1 MEPEGSAVPHFGAA
15 AFDVEAPP
23 APPPALHVAPHVPRA
38 APAELGGSPSLAPA
52 SPTAHAAWE
61 QGGDTAPLLG
71 EAEDAASPTLR
82 SAGADILSG
91 VRALTFDPLVGTLR
105 FAGNAAASVMPQG
118 LKDGAK
124 KGADALKDGFITG
137 AGAVRGGLVKTGD
150 AIASVMPQELKDGL
164 KTTAEAAQ
172 RGAQVAFD
180 AAQEAA
186 GIAKDVA
193 VEGAGVVIS
202 VLPQEIKDMAMMS
215 REAVDKLAEAS
226 RAVERLL
233 KDKAWRNRN
242 DGGKK
247 KGKKVRLWRAPRGPQ
262 TPVLRRARAS
272 RRTRSR
278 CHAARSRSGTT
289 TACSWP
295 TSWGERDA
303 SATRAAARARPL
315 VLRTRTRAAASSRP
329 ASAADAPTRAGRA
342 PFSAPSCSSRTLT
355 RRTTSWTRSS

>member
-1 MEPEGSAVPHFGAA
+1 MAAPGGAAPHFTVAS
-15 AFDVEAPP
+15 FDVEAPP
-23 APPPALHVAPHVPRA
+23 APPAAPPA
-38 APAELGGSPSLAPA
+38 APAAPLGLGTAATAPAAAPA
-52 SPTAHAAWE
+52 SPSAHAAWD
-61 QGGDTAPLLG
+61 GGDAVPLLG
-71 EAEDAASPTLR
+71 GGEGEDEHTPSTLR

-124 KGADALKDGFITG
+124 KGADALKDGLLTG

-180 AAQEAA
+180 AAQA
-186 GIAKDVA
+186 GAVMAKDVA

-202 VLPQEIKDMAMMS
+202 VLPQEFKDVAMMS

-242 DGGKK
+242 EGGKK
-247 KGKKVRLWRAPRGPQ
+247 KGKKVRELVPGHKPPGAALLARVGRSPQ
-262 TPVLRRARAS
+262 
-272 RRTRSR
+272 
-278 CHAARSRSGTT
+278 
-289 TACSWP
+289 
-295 TSWGERDA
+295 
-303 SATRAAARARPL
+303 
-315 VLRTRTRAAASSRP
+315 RP
-329 ASAADAPTRAGRA
+329 AAQSFWNYYRAHLAYVLGCVRRGCR
-342 PFSAPSCSSRTLT
+342 SAPG
-355 RRTTSWTRSS
+355 

>member
-1 MEPEGSAVPHFGAA
+1 MEPEGSAHFAA
-15 AFDVEAPP
+15 ATFDVEAPP
-23 APPPALHVAPHVPRA
+23 APPPALHAAPHVPHV
-38 APAELGGSPSLAPA
+38 APLELGSAPSLAPA
-52 SPTAHAAWE
+52 SPTAHAVAWE
-61 QGGDTAPLLG
+61 QGRDTAPLLG
-71 EAEDAASPTLR
+71 EAEDLASPTLR

-180 AAQEAA
+180 ATKEAA

-247 KGKKVRLWRAPRGPQ
+247 KGKKVRLCARRTGRKPSARPRACC
-262 TPVLRRARAS
+262 S

-278 CHAARSRSGTT
+278 RHAARSRSGTT
-289 TACSWP
+289 TACRWP
-295 TSWGERDA
+295 TSWGERAANAPRDA
-303 SATRAAARARPL
+303 AHARPL
-315 VLRTRTRAAASSRP
+315 VGRTRTRAAASSRP
-329 ASAADAPTRAGRA
+329 VWSADAPSRAARA
-342 PFSAPSCSSRTLT
+342 LSSAPLCSSRT
-355 RRTTSWTRSS
+355 RIRQTTSWTRFS